1 MEYVLPENL
10 RTREEAIRMR
20 DVESCP
26 QAAGGRPRTKATES
40 QMKMKFIL
48 RKTQQKRLLWQ
59 GPWLA
64 FKS

>member
-10 RTREEAIRMR
+10 RTREEAIGMR

-40 QMKMKFIL
+40 QK
-48 RKTQQKRLLWQ
+48 Q
-59 GPWLA
+59 GHLQA
-64 FKS
+64 G